1 MYNAERKQS
10 FIRYKKDT
18 TELANNIVAC
28 FNDAEIFEEKYEK
41 DLCDWTSQEI
51 VGYLKYINT
60 NKVSTLTVLV
70 NMLRIYTDWCIANS
84 LVLDHQNH
92 YYEVTQDIINTCVDT
107 TSLAGSIMTRKF
119 LMNKLIHV
127 YNASDRFVLLGSF
140 EGLRTMDFPGI
151 KISDIKNGTL
161 TLKNRT
167 IKISEDLF
175 QIASEANAETS
186 YISPIRKLDIAL
198 ANTDYILKARVEAE
212 LDKIP
217 TTELSV
223 RFNRIMKYLD
233 LKHIT
238 MKDLRESGRIEYIIN
253 IIRERSMSLDD
264 VLANYRS
271 DIENQYGKI
280 QNIPSYKALYGP
292 IIEGMLND

>member
-1 MYNAERKQS
+1 M
-10 FIRYKKDT
+10 
-18 TELANNIVAC
+18 
-28 FNDAEIFEEKYEK
+28 
-41 DLCDWTSQEI
+41 
-51 VGYLKYINT
+51 
-60 NKVSTLTVLV
+60 
-70 NMLRIYTDWCIANS
+70 
-84 LVLDHQNH
+84 
-92 YYEVTQDIINTCVDT
+92 
-107 TSLAGSIMTRKF
+107 
-119 LMNKLIHV
+119 
-127 YNASDRFVLLGSF
+127 
-140 EGLRTMDFPGI
+140 
-151 KISDIKNGTL
+151 
-161 TLKNRT
+161 
-167 IKISEDLF
+167 F

-198 ANTDYILKARVEAE
+198 ANTGYILKARVEAE

-223 RFNRIMKYLD
+223 RFNRIMKHLD

-253 IIRERSMSLDD
+253 IMRERSMFLDD